1 MHLKNVTK
9 KAVDYYSDPL
19 SSHARSGCGEA
30 RAGVAAAGRGPGRFR
45 RGGRRRRREA
55 RIPRG
60 AAPAG
65 RAAEGSGSSPLP
77 GCPPEHTRGPSAAG
91 APPGAADANG
101 WEPGWAWSAGHVPG
115 RPRPTPGPRT
125 SPRGTGSAGT
135 TAPRGHRT
143 ARVGGW
149 ASRTT
154 ASSLTPSSPEGP
166 GRGRRTQDRL
176 SPAQSPARTTGP
188 GRSARNPLHKSL
200 SPDC

>member
-45 RGGRRRRREA
+45 RGGRPGSRGELPRPGERLKA
-55 RIPRG
+55 RAPPRSP
-60 AAPAG
+60 AAPRSTPEDPARPAPRQVPRTPTG
-65 RAAEGSGSSPLP
+65 GS
-77 GCPPEHTRGPSAAG
+77 RGG
-91 APPGAADANG
+91 
-101 WEPGWAWSAGHVPG
+101 
-115 RPRPTPGPRT
+115 PGPRVT
-125 SPRGTGSAGT
+125 CAGDRGQRQAHALPLAARARRAQPHLAGTG
-135 TAPRGHRT
+135 PP
-143 ARVGGW
+143 GW
-149 ASRTT
+149 EDGPLGLRH
-154 ASSLTPSSPEGP
+154 LPEGP
-166 GRGRRTQDRL
+166 GSGSGAQDRL